1 MKKPPFV
8 YIALIII
15 LTASLAAVSPTANAA
30 TVTASSRE
38 NDSVSPSNAFD
49 NNSQTRWSSIFSD
62 RQWLQ
67 IDLGRNEDLVGLI
80 INWEAAYA
88 RSYDVLI
95 SEDGKNWEDV
105 YSTTQGE
112 GIVDDVYFGRKKARF
127 IKLDFKE
134 RGTAWGYSIW
144 EIRIKGLDDEIPIKT
159 STDNGRTTISI
170 ELKKDKNIGALFI
183 TWGEDHPVSYRVE
196 IEAEDKAWKTVYNKE
211 VCAGGQ
217 DRIYANIFGK
227 RHIKIN
233 CEDSKG
239 KESVMK
245 KIEFKDWDDI
255 AKHKGLD
262 KARGLSGWEGSK
274 FKTFIGKDG
283 SFAVYPYPFRV
294 SFWVNDNGRLYT
306 PETLYTDW
314 RLVDG
319 GYPVTVV
326 SWKGDGIEG
335 ETKIFSWLDEKLGKV
350 LTFARESVKNTSAQ
364 DKEVSIMAI
373 IRPNPLYPKWKVT
386 DLKTIEYDADH
397 TVKINGAPR
406 LFLDERAE
414 GPLGKDLKDSLS
426 YKKMIPA
433 GGTESLDFVVPSGT
447 GAELSFNDIKDL
459 GFDKALELTLKYW
472 KGRIPLVMNIP
483 DKRYS
488 DCFYSSLYYILI
500 MDEEHKLFPGAY
512 EYTSLYLHDA
522 VDMDNALDKAGLT
535 EEALASTDHFNY
547 KEGGGYVDELGGS
560 IFGLYEHYRLT
571 KDVKYLE
578 AVYPRMRSACELI
591 RKLRGPQMSLAKE
604 DPAYGLLPKGVSQ
617 DNFKIPAYLYV
628 DDWWA
633 MIGLKAAYESA
644 QILGKADDAKWMKA
658 EYESLHSATIA
669 SIEKSMKKNG
679 LPFMPGFADYWPK
692 EMRIK
697 DMDHRILGDTQ
708 MAWAHRPALFPGENM
723 GIPVPM
729 ELFKDSYGQYWKN
742 AGKFS
747 GYDGGW
753 FVEYEQLFWGY
764 NFKLAHPLIYLGMED
779 VALKSIEWGIEHQ
792 SCPGGWMEAMP
803 TKVNSKGLREIT
815 EGIVGDVPHGWSA
828 AHYILL
834 LRDMLL
840 REDGDKLVLLS
851 CIPDSW
857 LDDGKVIEIK
867 NAPTYFGKVSFR
879 VESSR
884 ANGSV
889 KLSIDCATPP
899 TGGYVLVLGKNS
911 MVIPADT
918 KELEVKF

>member
-1 MKKPPFV
+1 MKK
-8 YIALIII
+8 IKTAII
-15 LTASLAAVSPTANAA
+15 LCMFLAIAHLSSAS
-30 TVTASSRE
+30 TVTASSSE
-38 NDSVSPSNAFD
+38 SDSTKASNAFD
-49 NNSQTRWSSIFSD
+49 NSLQSRWSSLFSD

-67 IDLGRNEDLVGLI
+67 IDLGRTEDLVGLI
-80 INWEAAYA
+80 INWETAYA

-95 SEDGKNWEDV
+95 SEDGKNWEEA
-105 YSTTQGE
+105 YSTTEGE

-144 EIRIKGLDDEIPIKT
+144 EIRLKGLDDEIPIKT
-159 STDNGRTTISI
+159 LSNNGRTTISI
-170 ELKKDKNIGALFI
+170 ELKKDRNIGALFI
-183 TWGEDHPVSYRVE
+183 TWGEDHPGSYR
-196 IEAEDKAWKTVYNKE
+196 IETEGKDKDWDTIYSKE
-211 VCAGGQ
+211 VCTGGQ
-217 DRIYANIFGK
+217 DRIYVNIFGK
-227 RHIKIN
+227 HQIKIT
-233 CEDSKG
+233 CENNKG
-239 KESVMK
+239 KGSVMK
-245 KIEFKDWDDI
+245 NIEFKDWDGI

-306 PETLYTDW
+306 PETLNTDW
-314 RLVDG
+314 KLVEG

-326 SWKGDGIEG
+326 SWKGDGLEG

-350 LTFARESVKNTSAQ
+350 LTFARESVRNTSAQ
-364 DKEVSIMAI
+364 DKEVVILAV
-373 IRPNPLYPKWKVT
+373 IRPNPLYPKWKVS
-386 DLKTIEYDADH
+386 DISAIEYDTDH

-426 YKKMIPA
+426 YRKKIAA

-472 KGRIPLVMNIP
+472 KGRIPLEINIP

-500 MDEEHKLFPGAY
+500 MDEEHKLFPGPY
-512 EYTSLYLHDA
+512 EYTSLFLHDA
-522 VDMDNALDKAGLT
+522 VDMDNALDKAGLA
-535 EEALASTDHFNY
+535 EEALASTEYFNY

-578 AVYPRMRSACELI
+578 AVYPRMKSACELI
-591 RKLRGPQMSLAKE
+591 RKLRAPQMSLPKE

-633 MIGLKAAYESA
+633 MIGLKAASESA
-644 QILGKADDAKWMKA
+644 QILGKADDAKWIKA

-679 LPFMPGFADYWPK
+679 LSFMPGFADYWPK
-692 EMRIK
+692 EMRLM
-697 DMDHRILGDTQ
+697 DMEHRILGDTQ

-729 ELFKDSYGQYWKN
+729 ELFKESYRQYWKN

-840 REDGDKLVLLS
+840 REDGNKLLLLS
-851 CIPDSW
+851 CIPGAW

-867 NAPTYFGKVSFR
+867 NAPTYFGKVSFK
-879 VESSR
+879 VVSSR
-884 ANGSV
+884 AKGSV
-889 KLSIDCATPP
+889 KLTIDCATPP
-899 TGGYVLVLGKNS
+899 TGGYILTLGKNK
-911 MVIPADT
+911 VAIPADT

>member
-1 MKKPPFV
+1 MKKIKTAMILCIFLA
-8 YIALIII
+8 IAHL
-15 LTASLAAVSPTANAA
+15 SNAA
-30 TVTASSRE
+30 TVNASSSE
-38 NDSVSPSNAFD
+38 NDSTGPSYAFD
-49 NNSQTRWSSIFSD
+49 NNLQSRWSSGFSD

-67 IDLGRNEDLVGLI
+67 IDLGRTEDLVGLI

-95 SEDGKNWEDV
+95 SEDGKNWENA
-105 YSTTQGE
+105 YSTSEGE
-112 GIVDDVYFGRKKARF
+112 GVVDDVYFGRKKARF

-159 STDNGRTTISI
+159 SSDNGRTTISI
-170 ELKKDKNIGALFI
+170 ELKKDRNIGALFI
-183 TWGEDHPVSYRVE
+183 TWGEDFPRSYRVE
-196 IEAEDKAWKTVYNKE
+196 IEEDNRRKTVYNKE
-211 VCAGGQ
+211 VCTGGQ

-233 CEDSKG
+233 CEDNKG

-262 KARGLSGWEGSK
+262 KARGLAGWEGSK

-294 SFWVNDNGRLYT
+294 SFWVNDDDRLYT
-306 PETLYTDW
+306 PETLHTDW
-314 RLVDG
+314 KLVDG

-326 SWKGDGIEG
+326 SWKGNGIEG
-335 ETKIFSWLDEKLGKV
+335 ETKIFSWLDEKAGKV
-350 LTFARESVKNTSAQ
+350 LTFARESVKNTSAR
-364 DKEVSIMAI
+364 DKEVLIMAV

-386 DLKTIEYDADH
+386 DMKTIEYDADH

-426 YKKMIPA
+426 YRKKIPA
-433 GGTESLDFVVPSGT
+433 GTTESLDFIVPSGT
-447 GAELSFNDIKDL
+447 GAELSFNDIKDK
-459 GFDKALELTLKYW
+459 GFDEALALTFKYW

-500 MDEEHKLFPGAY
+500 MDEEHKLFPGPY
-512 EYTSLYLHDA
+512 EYTSFFMHDA
-522 VDMDNALDKAGLT
+522 IDMDNALDKAGLT
-535 EEALASTDHFNY
+535 EEARASTEHFNY

-560 IFGLYEHYRLT
+560 IFAPYEHYRLT

-578 AVYPRMRSACELI
+578 AAYPRMKSACELI
-591 RKLRGPQMSLAKE
+591 RKVRAPQMSLPKE
-604 DPAYGLLPKGVSQ
+604 DVAYGLLPKGVSQ

-644 QILGKADDAKWMKA
+644 QILGKPDDAKWMKA
-658 EYESLHSATIA
+658 EYGSLHSATIA

-679 LPFMPGFADYWPK
+679 LSFMPGFADYWPK

-723 GIPVPM
+723 GIPVPA
-729 ELFKDSYGQYWKN
+729 ELFKTSYEQYWKN

-747 GYDGGW
+747 DYDGGW

-764 NFKLAHPLIYLGMED
+764 NFKLAHPLIYIGMED

-834 LRDMLL
+834 LRDMLF

-867 NAPTYFGKVSFR
+867 DAPTYFGKVSFK

-884 ANGSV
+884 AKGFV
-889 KLSIDCATPP
+889 KLSTDCATPP
-899 TGGYVLVLGKNS
+899 PGGYILTLGKNRIS
-911 MVIPADT
+911 VPADT